1 MPVSDSRMSR
11 EVARTSKY
19 SGIKSKLD
27 LFRFTQFHEPVKRW
41 PFLME
46 SVERQASSLPT
57 KLLKCTPESC
67 LPPVWFIRDT
77 FIRDSQ

>member
-19 SGIKSKLD
+19 SGIKTKLD

-41 PFLME
+41 PFLTE
-46 SVERQASSLPT
+46 SVERQASSLI
-57 KLLKCTPESC
+57 KLSKCTSEYCLLPE
-67 LPPVWFIRDT
+67 LEIVDN
-77 FIRDSQ
+77 